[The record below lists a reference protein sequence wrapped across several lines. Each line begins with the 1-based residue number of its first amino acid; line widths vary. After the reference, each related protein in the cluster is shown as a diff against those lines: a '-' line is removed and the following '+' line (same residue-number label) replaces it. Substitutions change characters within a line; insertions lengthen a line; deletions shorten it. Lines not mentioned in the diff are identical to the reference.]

1 MQTDVM
7 DDFVLYLR
15 RKGLAARTIDQ
26 HCRRL
31 QHILPFSLERFT
43 RFIVNKNP
51 SWMNK
56 YLQTGKHYCEL
67 HKIKYPKGFFSQ
79 ITEKPKARLT
89 LSDEEIRSFLAL
101 GGQYTCYWYLLAY
114 HGFRPGEVRNM
125 RVSFIDL
132 AGHSVTLPH
141 SKTGTG
147 RTVRIHD
154 SCYPILKEYIQK
166 CEDRL
171 FTVSDTA
178 LRYDFR
184 MRLKKLGITK
194 PLCVYS
200 FRHSFATRMLQ
211 EEQPLFVV
219 QDILGHSDPKTT
231 RMYYH
236 GNLKAQEKAMKNDP
250 LNIQTPEDK
259 LNKIE
264 DFIKNTINNDSRFN
278 QTRIR
283 ESITLLW
290 QSTR

>member
-1 MQTDVM
+1 MQTRVM
-7 DDFVLYLR
+7 DDFVLYLK
-15 RKGLAARTIDQ
+15 RKGLGERTIDQ
-26 HCRRL
+26 HCRRVPYF
-31 QHILPFSLERFT
+31 LPFSLKSFNKLVT
-43 RFIVNKNP
+43 TKNP
-51 SWMNK
+51 AYMNK
-56 YLQTGKHYCEL
+56 YLQTGKHWCNYM
-67 HKIKYPKGFFSQ
+67 KIPYPQGFFSQ
-79 ITEKPKARLT
+79 VTEKPKTRLT
-89 LSDEEIRSFLAL
+89 LSDEEIRSFLNL
-101 GGQYTCYWYLLAY
+101 GGKYTCYWYLLAY

-125 RVSFIDL
+125 KASYIDL
-132 AGHSVTLPH
+132 AGHSITLPH

-154 SCYPILKEYIQK
+154 TCYPVLRDYLQK
-166 CEDRL
+166 CGDRL
-171 FTVSDTA
+171 FTITETA

-184 MRLKKLGITK
+184 RRLKILGITK
-194 PLCVYS
+194 PLCVYT

-264 DFIKNTINNDSRFN
+264 EFIKNTLQGDTRFN
-278 QTRIR
+278 QSLVR
-283 ESITLLW
+283 ESIAQLW
-290 QSTR
+290 RTI